1 MVSAG
6 IMSADTEVATANI
19 DKMARTMNR
28 ADLLRMLGLQ
38 FDAEVVGDFDKL
50 YPVTLYAKSTLKVA
64 SWNVPFLNEGTAGE
78 CCVGASLVRWGH
90 KTVTVKCF
98 SAKLT
103 TESTVCAH
111 CDQLWSM
118 PDDDGIY
125 ELDEGMTEAWD
136 RYKKGVRRA
145 MKNWDD
151 MQDMDEFFGKEIQ
164 AVKDLLCD
172 SEFELEAS

>member
-1 MVSAG
+1 
-6 IMSADTEVATANI
+6 MSADTEVATANI

-50 YPVTLYAKSTLKVA
+50 HPVTLYAKSTLKVA
-64 SWNVPFLNEGTAGE
+64 SWDVPFLNEVTAGE
-78 CCVGASLVRWGH
+78 CFVGASLVRWGH
-90 KTVTVKCF
+90 KTATVKCF

-111 CDQLWSM
+111 CEQLWAM

-125 ELDEGMTEAWD
+125 ELDEGMTEA
-136 RYKKGVRRA
+136 
-145 MKNWDD
+145 
-151 MQDMDEFFGKEIQ
+151 
-164 AVKDLLCD
+164 
-172 SEFELEAS
+172 